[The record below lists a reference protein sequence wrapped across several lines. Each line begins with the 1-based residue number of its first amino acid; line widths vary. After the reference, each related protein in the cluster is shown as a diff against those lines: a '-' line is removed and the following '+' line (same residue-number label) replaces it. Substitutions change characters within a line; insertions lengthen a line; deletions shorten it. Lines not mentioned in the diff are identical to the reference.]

1 MKNHVSLAPCGQGW
15 TLHAVDGSK
24 TFCNTLADAADRIAR
39 DSVIHLALP
48 THALVV
54 ERLRLPATQPDELRG
69 MVHLHWEKTL
79 PVSTD
84 EIAGDFTV
92 LHHTANESTVL
103 TVAAFQTTLENLCRP
118 LIERGL
124 LPGLVTA
131 YLEHIAS
138 ACPAG
143 ATVLAIYPEH
153 TGIVFAAV
161 EDKRPGWVHVLP
173 DTNPANVLDALPQ
186 LLLTAG
192 LAGISTVFDQILI
205 AADLKELKPA
215 LQEYFE
221 TPTVPLV
228 FPPPPFSGAL
238 NLLPAEWKA
247 QGGRDQRFK
256 TWRRR
261 LAVGGLIY
269 LLVGALAG
277 AYLFSLKRQSQQLD
291 REIGQ
296 LRPQLVVEQAQ
307 QSRSTALAPAIDPHR
322 YAVELLFL
330 LQRQIPSADLR
341 LTEFDQS
348 QQQWRIVG
356 EAPSANLAIDYVQ
369 RIRQDPDLA
378 AWQISAGPPQ
388 LLTNERAQ
396 FSILGKP

>member
-1 MKNHVSLAPCGQGW
+1 
-15 TLHAVDGSK
+15 
-24 TFCNTLADAADRIAR
+24 
-39 DSVIHLALP
+39 
-48 THALVV
+48 
-54 ERLRLPATQPDELRG
+54 LPATQPDELKG
-69 MVHLHWEKTL
+69 MVYLQWEKTL

-84 EIAGDFTV
+84 EIAGDFMV
-92 LHHTANESTVL
+92 LHHTANDSTVL
-103 TVAAFQTTLENLCRP
+103 AVAAFQTTLDDLCQP
-118 LIERGL
+118 LVERGL
-124 LPGLVTA
+124 LPVQVTA

-138 ACPAG
+138 GCSAG
-143 ATVLAIYPEH
+143 ATILAIYPEH
-153 TGIVFAAV
+153 TGIVFVAI

-173 DTNPANVLDALPQ
+173 DTDPANVLDALPQ
-186 LLLTAG
+186 LLLAAG
-192 LAGISTVFDQILI
+192 LAGISTIFDRILV
-205 AADLKELKPA
+205 ASHLAELKPA

-221 TPTVPLV
+221 TPTAPLV
-228 FPPPPFSGAL
+228 FPPPPLSASL
-238 NLLPAEWKA
+238 NLLPAEWRA
-247 QGGRDQRFK
+247 QRGRNQRFK

-261 LAVGGLIY
+261 LAIGALIY
-269 LLVGALAG
+269 LLIAACAG
-277 AYLFSLKRQSQQLD
+277 AYLFSLKKQLQRLD
-291 REIGQ
+291 TEIAQ
-296 LRPQLVVEQAQ
+296 LRPQLVIEQAQ

-330 LQRQIPSADLR
+330 LQRQIPSAELR

-388 LLTNERAQ
+388 LLANERAQ